1 MKKQNRR
8 KNKMTTWLLSIISGS
23 FGVFISSI
31 IQIMYL
37 RRIEKQHLKDD
48 YKKICV
54 AEWIALINQTLDLLN
69 TPKIYN
75 HIIFNQYIEQ
85 KVALLAYI
93 DKNDSVK
100 SLVDYIINFKD
111 ELSLGGYA
119 ETALNIKTDEKT
131 KSKLM
136 RAITTLVKEVIAKI
150 NGI

>member
-1 MKKQNRR
+1 
-8 KNKMTTWLLSIISGS
+8 MTTWLLSIISGS

-100 SLVDYIINFKD
+100 SLVDYI
-111 ELSLGGYA
+111 
-119 ETALNIKTDEKT
+119 KTDEKT